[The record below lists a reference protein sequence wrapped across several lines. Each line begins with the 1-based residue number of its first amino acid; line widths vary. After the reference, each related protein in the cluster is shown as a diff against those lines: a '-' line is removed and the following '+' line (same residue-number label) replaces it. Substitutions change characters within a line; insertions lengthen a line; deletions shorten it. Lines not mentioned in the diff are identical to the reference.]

1 MESSIPLLFL
11 FSVGWGLFFA
21 AMQGETAA
29 CVLVVWVHSWVVG
42 VWGWAMEWV
51 VGIAEGQVGSS
62 ALKARHGVGSIP
74 ACLP

>member
-1 MESSIPLLFL
+1 
-11 FSVGWGLFFA
+11 
-21 AMQGETAA
+21 MQGETAA

-62 ALKARHGVGSIP
+62 ALKARHGVGPIP